1 MKIYIAML
9 LAFCMGAFLCGCQD
23 QGASAKPVIALV
35 DMARVMRDSA
45 PGKEG
50 VKFLENRQTI
60 LQKELDE
67 IQDKV
72 EKNPEDEKAIQEL
85 QRVFAMSQQRMQAE
99 QQNVV
104 NILYDAVQRVVNE
117 YRQKEGYEI
126 ILGTEAVASFN
137 PDRDV
142 TAAIIAEVD
151 KQKLE
156 FKPLPDA
163 RLPQKGEIP
172 SPEAEKVPA
181 NEKAGA
187 APDGDVVKDGTN
199 ASPTG
204 EVKADEKNAS
214 PASEAPAKDS
224 QPAKKPAKK

>member
-1 MKIYIAML
+1 MKIYSAML
-9 LAFCMGAFLCGCQD
+9 LAFCVGAFLCGCQE
-23 QGASAKPVIALV
+23 QGASAKPAIALV

-50 VKFLENRQTI
+50 VKFLESRQAV
-60 LQKELDE
+60 LQKALDE

-85 QRVFAMSQQRMQAE
+85 QRVFAVSQQRMQAE
-99 QQNVV
+99 QQNVA

-117 YRQKEGYEI
+117 YRQKEGYDI
-126 ILGTEAVASFN
+126 ILGMEAVASFN

-142 TAAIIAEVD
+142 TTAIIAEVD

-156 FKPLPDA
+156 FKPLPET
-163 RLPQKGEIP
+163 RLPQKGENQA
-172 SPEAEKVPA
+172 PEAEKDSPA
-181 NEKAGA
+181 AQDDA
-187 APDGDVVKDGTN
+187 
-199 ASPTG
+199 
-204 EVKADEKNAS
+204 VKADEERKTDS
-214 PASEAPAKDS
+214 PAKEEAVKEK